1 MQKKAGEDQL
11 LDVVE
16 DLDEDMQDHREEVV
30 RMIRIGVWC
39 LQNDYTMPLMSTV
52 VKALQ
57 GDMEVPSIISKFCYA
72 MASSFTASDHLIS
85 VPPEDL
91 LFLLEDEKQ
100 AKIIWRMLKFPF
112 IISCWTKI
120 RKS

>member
-11 LDVVE
+11 RDVVE

-30 RMIRIGVWC
+30 RTIRIGVWC

-52 VKALQ
+52 VMLQ

-72 MASSFTASDHLIS
+72 MASSSTASDHIIS

-91 LFLLEDEKQ
+91 LFLLEER
-100 AKIIWRMLKFPF
+100 ILKFPF
-112 IISCWTKI
+112 IISCWTTI
-120 RKS
+120 RNS